1 MKKRLLTLFTIALL
15 ILAIGAVAESMAL
28 AAQKKSCNCKP
39 TLRRRTAKKP
49 VRKVRPKTTAPKTTA
64 AVVGPV
70 VATYTLPENQ
80 VFTLRMNDSLTS
92 KTARI
97 GDRFRT
103 TVMIPVYA
111 SGVEVVP
118 AGSVVEGRVTA
129 VSPARSRGRAGS
141 IAVAFDNLIL
151 PDGTKR
157 KIEGSL
163 TDVQGDAGEVD
174 SESSVSGRSSET
186 RQVVFVGGGGVVG
199 AVLGGVIGGGKGA
212 GIGAAVGAGAGVAG
226 ALLSKGKE
234 AEVRRGT
241 EISMMTTR
249 PVTFTVEKP

>member
-1 MKKRLLTLFTIALL
+1 MKKNLLTLFTIASL
-15 ILAIGAVAESMAL
+15 ILAVSSVAESVAL
-28 AAQKKSCNCKP
+28 AAQRKSCNCKP
-39 TLRRRTAKKP
+39 ALRRRTAKKT
-49 VRKVRPKTTAPKTTA
+49 VRAVRPKTTA

-80 VFTLRMNDSLTS
+80 VFTLRMNDSLSS
-92 KTARI
+92 KTART
-97 GDRFRT
+97 GDRFRA
-103 TVMIPVYA
+103 TVAIPVYA

-129 VSPARSRGRAGS
+129 VTPARSRGRAGS

-151 PDGTKR
+151 PDGKR
-157 KIEGSL
+157 HKIEGAL
-163 TDVQGDAGEVD
+163 TDVPRDAGEVD
-174 SESSVSGRSSET
+174 SESGVSGRSSET
-186 RQVVFVGGGGVVG
+186 RQIVFVGGGGAVG
-199 AVLGGVIGGGKGA
+199 AILGGVIGGGKGA

-249 PVTFTVEKP
+249 PVTFTVERQ

>member
-1 MKKRLLTLFTIALL
+1 MKKRLLTLFAIMALL
-15 ILAIGAVAESMAL
+15 IVAVGPVAESVAL
-28 AAQKKSCNCKP
+28 AAQKKPCNCKP
-39 TLRRRTAKKP
+39 TLRRRTAKKS
-49 VRKVRPKTTAPKTTA
+49 VRATRPKASA

-80 VFTLRMNDSLTS
+80 VFTLRMSDSLNS

-118 AGSVVEGRVTA
+118 AGSIVEGRVAA

-151 PDGTKR
+151 PDGTRR
-157 KIEGSL
+157 KIEGDL
-163 TDVQGDAGEVD
+163 TDVQNDAGEVD
-174 SESSVSGRSSET
+174 SESSVSGKSSQT

-249 PVTFTVEKP
+249 PVTFTVERQ